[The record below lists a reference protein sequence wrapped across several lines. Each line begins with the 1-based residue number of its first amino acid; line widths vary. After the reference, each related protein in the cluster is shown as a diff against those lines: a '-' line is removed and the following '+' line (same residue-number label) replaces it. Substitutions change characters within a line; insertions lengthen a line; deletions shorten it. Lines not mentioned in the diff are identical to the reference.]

1 MPGPSDSQNSNFA
14 FANTTYTVTNVSVKY
29 GGDLLDT
36 SHLGLAS
43 GANRTYVS
51 PALVDNEIT
60 VDYYGTTLISIGLT
74 GTLSFASTNYTATC
88 SASSV
93 TYAVGELVKGNATF
107 KVK

>member
-1 MPGPSDSQNSNFA
+1 MPAPSDSQGNNFV
-14 FANTTYTVTNVSVKY
+14 FAGSTYTATNVAVNY

-43 GANRTYVS
+43 GANRTYQS

-60 VDYYGTTLISIGLT
+60 VDYFGSAAIVIGSS
-74 GTLSFASTNYTATC
+74 GTLSFAGTTYTATT
-88 SASSV
+88 SGGSI

>member
-1 MPGPSDSQNSNFA
+1 MPGPTDSQGSNFV
-14 FANTTYTVTNVSVKY
+14 FLGSTYTVTNVSVTF

-43 GANRTYVS
+43 GSNRTYTA

-60 VDYYGTTLISIGLT
+60 VDYYGTSLVTIGQT
-74 GTLSFASTNYTATC
+74 GNLSFGGTGYTATC
-88 SASSV
+88 SASSL